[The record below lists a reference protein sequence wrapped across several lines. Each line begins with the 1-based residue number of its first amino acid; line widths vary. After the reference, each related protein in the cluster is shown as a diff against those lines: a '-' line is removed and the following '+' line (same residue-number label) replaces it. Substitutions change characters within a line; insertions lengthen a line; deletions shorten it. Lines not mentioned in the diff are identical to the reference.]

1 MTALA
6 CVFALSFTSIN
17 AAAAPTETWLTT
29 EAETGDNRS
38 DAVETGAA
46 ADNAEKSAET
56 RTTDD
61 ADTPDRESSESI
73 PADTETGS
81 VEATIPET
89 GGQSRMTAEQLK
101 AEKNS
106 STDNIAADA
115 HQNPEPDT
123 AGTVDGADNPEGVDP
138 EYNAMEEKT
147 SYTAPEDKRHAN
159 VSFTF
164 TESAASA
171 FFSRLTYP
179 LSLSLKEVDT
189 GDKLK
194 LTIKSDGQILEV
206 EKGDY
211 VITALKDSGK
221 VPLSVAGDTLHIY
234 ENTTYPVRF
243 AANNAL
249 KMFTDFL
256 ADNIFLACFFIIAAL
271 LYKKAIIPRFANDVG
286 RH

>member
-1 MTALA
+1 MAALA

-38 DAVETGAA
+38 DAAEPGTA
-46 ADNAEKSAET
+46 ADNAEGSIEAT
-56 RTTDD
+56 TTDEV
-61 ADTPDRESSESI
+61 DTSDGEAEEGI
-73 PADTETGS
+73 PANAETGS
-81 VEATIPET
+81 EEAGIQET
-89 GGQSRMTAEQLK
+89 GEQGRMTAEQLK
-101 AEKNS
+101 EEKNS
-106 STDNIAADA
+106 ATGNMASDV
-115 HQNPEPDT
+115 HQNPELDT
-123 AGTVDGADNPEGVDP
+123 ADTTDEADSLKGLDP
-138 EYNAMEEKT
+138 GYDVMEEKPT
-147 SYTAPEDKRHAN
+147 YTAPEDSRHAN

-164 TESAASA
+164 TESSSSA
-171 FFSRLTYP
+171 FFSKLTYP
-179 LSLSLKEVDT
+179 LSLNLREVDT
-189 GDKLK
+189 GDKVK
-194 LTIKSDGQILEV
+194 LTVKSDGQILEI

-256 ADNIFLACFFIIAAL
+256 ADNIFLACFFVIAAL